1 MSEHVANLSS
11 QCGLG
16 TWNRLQHSE
25 RGRNG
30 YTQLRELSPNPLR
43 RHAEPG
49 FLWHVTPFLSFTKL
63 CFVLQG
69 QAQGLCF
76 VGQGQAQGN
85 SLCST
90 HLAATVLSFHS
101 GLKGGTHH

>member
-11 QCGLG
+11 QGGLG

-49 FLWHVTPFLSFTKL
+49 FLWHVTPSLSFTKL
-63 CFVLQG
+63 CFV
-69 QAQGLCF
+69 
-76 VGQGQAQGN
+76 GQGPAQGN

-90 HLAATVLSFHS
+90 HLAATVSAVD
-101 GLKGGTHH
+101 